1 MIDNYS
7 VKENRDKDSIV
18 ASVASLDEVIKE
30 VNEGKKQ
37 SGQYQVVKT
46 PIVLNE
52 DILDKEIKKAESALG
67 LITKIQVDLNQDNR
81 SIAILRNQIKESLA
95 DQYDTP
101 ASPAIQAKISI

>member
-18 ASVASLDEVIKE
+18 ASVASLDEVINE
-30 VNEGKKQ
+30 VNEEKNK

-67 LITKIQVDLNQDNR
+67 LITKVQVDLN
-81 SIAILRNQIKESLA
+81 
-95 DQYDTP
+95 
-101 ASPAIQAKISI
+101 